1 MASRNRKEGSAEE
14 PVLSL
19 QLDSS
24 TAGLEPREVD
34 GDSIGGFQTPCTLKG
49 LSAGASGGALGF
61 VFGFGGYWFS
71 QRLKGNLRGSLAEGW
86 GSAKTFAIMG
96 GLYAAVGCF
105 MQRLRQREDAWNG
118 AASGCAT
125 GLALGWANGP
135 LGALQSCA
143 MLGAFSYFMDGMAKV
158 PPAAAAQRTAGG
170 RGHDGDWAQTPEEQR
185 LASFLAAP
193 FLHPGRARSTLQ
205 AVLSPALP
213 LAVIL
218 APCHPAFGGCRRG
231 GPAV

>member
-61 VFGFGGYWFS
+61 VFGFGTQQSVGRGSLPGLGDLPRLPAGLLHTPLSPPPMLGGYWFS

-86 GSAKTFAIMG
+86 GSAKVRV
-96 GLYAAVGCF
+96 L
-105 MQRLRQREDAWNG
+105 LW
-118 AASGCAT
+118 
-125 GLALGWANGP
+125 WAP
-135 LGALQSCA
+135 DS
-143 MLGAFSYFMDGMAKV
+143 
-158 PPAAAAQRTAGG
+158 
-170 RGHDGDWAQTPEEQR
+170 
-185 LASFLAAP
+185 
-193 FLHPGRARSTLQ
+193 
-205 AVLSPALP
+205 
-213 LAVIL
+213 
-218 APCHPAFGGCRRG
+218 
-231 GPAV
+231 

>member
-61 VFGFGGYWFS
+61 VFGFGTQQS
-71 QRLKGNLRGSLAEGW
+71 
-86 GSAKTFAIMG
+86 TFAIMG

-218 APCHPAFGGCRRG
+218 APCHPAFGGCGRG